1 MLLKPYE
8 IIHYI
13 YVCKMKT
20 RVYLF
25 SILVAIGSCK
35 RDG

>member
-1 MLLKPYE
+1 
-8 IIHYI
+8 
-13 YVCKMKT
+13 MKT